1 MTTEIEYLKAI
12 YELLQ
17 SLTPFINLATG
28 ILQFAM
34 VIFIVVVLYK
44 LFNLFF

>member
-1 MTTEIEYLKAI
+1 MTESDYLQSI

-17 SLTPFINLATG
+17 ELVPLAHLCEG
-28 ILQFAM
+28 IIQFL
-34 VIFIVVVLYK
+34 IVVFVCVVLYK

>member
-1 MTTEIEYLKAI
+1 MSEFYLQSI

-17 SLTPFINLATG
+17 QAVPLIHLVTG
-28 ILQFAM
+28 LLQF
-34 VIFIVVVLYK
+34 FIVVFVVVILYK

>member
-1 MTTEIEYLKAI
+1 MATELEYLQAI

-17 SLTPFINLATG
+17 KLSPFINLATG
-28 ILQFAM
+28 VLQFAM

>member
-1 MTTEIEYLKAI
+1 MTELDYLQAI

-17 SLTPFINLATG
+17 KLTPFINLATG
-28 ILQFAM
+28 ILQFCI